1 MMYIENAE
9 FRYVQQRVVQS
20 LRMARAAADRC
31 ARTVHEDLAARY
43 ATRLE
48 TIIETREGRTL
59 GSISFDRQSSPL
71 TSTLVGLV
79 SPFALPPM
87 MQQPQ

>member
-1 MMYIENAE
+1 MYLENAE
-9 FRYVQQRVVQS
+9 FQYVQQRVVQS
-20 LRMARAAADRC
+20 LRMARAAADCC

-48 TIIETREGRTL
+48 TIIETREGRTPR
-59 GSISFDRQSSPL
+59 SISLDRQDSPL
-71 TSTLVGLV
+71 ASTIIGLV
-79 SPFALPPM
+79 SSVALPPM